1 MTTVTSADTDP
12 QLEPAVGPLHCAA
25 IAIGAA
31 TAVSGLGLIAAPRL
45 VLRILGAGRAEPAPF
60 LFRIIGMFMTVS
72 GGLLADGAFARPSR
86 SAGAGRVALRWAM
99 AAKIGAALAV
109 GYGVRSKRFGKQGL
123 ALAAFDASAAAL
135 IGVVL
140 VTEA

>member
-1 MTTVTSADTDP
+1 MTDVSAADTVS
-12 QLEPAVGPLHCAA
+12 EPKLAVDALHRAA
-25 IAIGAA
+25 IAIGGA

-72 GGLLADGAFARPSR
+72 GGLLADGAFARSSQ
-86 SAGAGRVALRWAM
+86 SAGAGRIALRWAM
-99 AAKIGAALAV
+99 AAKVGAAIAV

>member
-1 MTTVTSADTDP
+1 MTDALPADTAADAG
-12 QLEPAVGPLHCAA
+12 PAIGPLRGAA
-25 IAIGAA
+25 IAIGGA
-31 TAVSGLGLIAAPRL
+31 TAASGLGLIAAPRL

-72 GGLLADGAFARPSR
+72 GGLLADGARPR
-86 SAGAGRVALRWAM
+86 PPQTAAAGRVALRWAM
-99 AAKIGAALAV
+99 VAKIGAAIAV